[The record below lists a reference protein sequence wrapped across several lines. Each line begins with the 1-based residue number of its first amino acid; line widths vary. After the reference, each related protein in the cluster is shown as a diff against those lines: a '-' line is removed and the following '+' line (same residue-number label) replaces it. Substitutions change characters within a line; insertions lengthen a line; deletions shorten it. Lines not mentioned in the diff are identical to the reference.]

1 MASFGLVLGGGGYAG
16 TAFHAGVV
24 TALAHLGWDP
34 AGADVVVGTS
44 AGATTAAL
52 LGAGFPA
59 REYVSLVLERRLSER
74 ASAVMA
80 GIGRL
85 KPAPRMPR
93 PRLRPAAPSLA
104 GRALRPSAGLP
115 FGVLL
120 AAAAPAGT
128 VDVAAVS
135 PGFGPEF
142 TTWPD
147 RPTWITAVDLVEGQR
162 AVFGHTHR
170 ASLPDAVAASV
181 AIPGYFA
188 PVVIAGVPYVDGGA
202 WSTHHADLLLDEDVD
217 VVIISAPSSAP
228 EPLAADP
235 AQWLRAPIRR
245 QLYREVAALR
255 SAGKQVVVI
264 EPDRRL
270 RDVIGV
276 NSLSLRRRKPVAL
289 ATLAFAAE
297 VLVESRLG
305 DPTGGSD
312 GQPATAGGP

>member
-1 MASFGLVLGGGGYAG
+1 MTRFALVLGGGGYAG

-24 TALAHLGWDP
+24 TALARAGWD
-34 AGADVVVGTS
+34 AQDAAIVIGTS

-59 REYVSLVLERRLSER
+59 REYVSLILERPLSAR
-74 ASAVMA
+74 AQRVML
-80 GIGRL
+80 GIGQL

-93 PRLRPAAPSLA
+93 PRLRPASPDLA
-104 GRALRPSAGLP
+104 LRALRPSSGLP
-115 FGVLL
+115 FGVFL

-128 VDVAAVS
+128 VIVDDVS
-135 PGFGPEF
+135 PGYGPQF
-142 TTWPD
+142 DVWPD
-147 RPTWITAVDLVEGQR
+147 RPTWITAVDLRRGQR
-162 AVFGHTHR
+162 AVFGQTHR
-170 ASLPDAVAASV
+170 ATLPEAVSASV

-188 PVVIAGVPYVDGGA
+188 PVVIDGVPYVDGGA

-255 SAGKQVVVI
+255 SAGKTVVVI
-264 EPDRRL
+264 EPDRSL

-289 ATLAFAAE
+289 ATLAFAAD

-305 DPTGGSD
+305 DPTGGTD
-312 GQPATAGGP
+312 

>member
-1 MASFGLVLGGGGYAG
+1 MAREDGGVSRFALVLGGGGYAG

-24 TALAHLGWDP
+24 TALARAGWDP
-34 AGADVVVGTS
+34 ARAEIVIGTS

-59 REYVSLVLERRLSER
+59 REYVSLVLEHRLSDR
-74 ASAVMA
+74 AQQVMA
-80 GIGRL
+80 GIGQL

-93 PRLRPAAPSLA
+93 PRLRPASPDLA
-104 GRALRPSAGLP
+104 LRALRPSSGLP
-115 FGVLL
+115 FGVFL

-128 VDVAAVS
+128 VIVDDVS
-135 PGFGPEF
+135 PGYGPQF
-142 TTWPD
+142 DVWPD
-147 RPTWITAVDLVEGQR
+147 RPTWITAVDLHCGSR
-162 AVFGHTHR
+162 AVFGRTHR
-170 ASLPDAVAASV
+170 ATLPQAVSASV

-188 PVVIAGVPYVDGGA
+188 PVMIGGVPYVDGGA
-202 WSTHHADLLLDEDVD
+202 WSTHHADLLLAEDVEI
-217 VVIISAPSSAP
+217 VFISAPSSAP

-264 EPDRRL
+264 EPDRGL
-270 RDVIGV
+270 RDVIGI

-289 ATLAFAAE
+289 ATLAFAAS
-297 VLVESRLG
+297 VLAEAPLPS
-305 DPTGGSD
+305 
-312 GQPATAGGP
+312 AAGGWG

>member
-1 MASFGLVLGGGGYAG
+1 MTRFALVLGGGGYAG

-24 TALAHLGWDP
+24 TALARAGWD
-34 AGADVVVGTS
+34 ARHAEIVIGTS

-52 LGAGFPA
+52 LGAGFPP
-59 REYVSLVLERRLSER
+59 REYVSLVLECPLSAQAQR
-74 ASAVMA
+74 VMS
-80 GIGRL
+80 GIGQL

-93 PRLRPAAPSLA
+93 PRLRPASPDLA
-104 GRALRPSAGLP
+104 RRALRPSSGLP
-115 FGVLL
+115 FGVFL

-128 VDVAAVS
+128 VIVDDVS
-135 PGFGPEF
+135 PGYGPQF
-142 TTWPD
+142 DFWPD
-147 RPTWITAVDLVEGQR
+147 RPTWITAVDLHSGSR
-162 AVFGHTHR
+162 AVFGRTHR
-170 ASLPDAVAASV
+170 ATLPEAVSASV

-202 WSTHHADLLLDEDVD
+202 WSTHHADLLLDEDVE

-289 ATLAFAAE
+289 ATLAFAAG
-297 VLVESRLG
+297 VLVESRLA
-305 DPTGGSD
+305 DPTGGPD
-312 GQPATAGGP
+312 